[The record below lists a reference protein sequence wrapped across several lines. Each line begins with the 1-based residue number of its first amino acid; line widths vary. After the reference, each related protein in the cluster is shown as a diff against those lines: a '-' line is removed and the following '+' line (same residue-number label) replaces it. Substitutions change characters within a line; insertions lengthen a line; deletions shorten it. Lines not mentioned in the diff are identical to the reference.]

1 MYISG
6 SLHCPGREKWSKKH
20 RQILLPLLPI
30 YKCGYRKKGANYFV
44 CFDAGLQY
52 MNNRN
57 GCFSSKLPLKIVKK
71 VIFEKRDFEP
81 DLRDV
86 AIVTAE

>member
-6 SLHCPGREKWSKKH
+6 SLHCPGRGKWSKKH
-20 RQILLPLLPI
+20 VQNLLPLLPC
-30 YKCGYRKKGANYFV
+30 YRCGYRKSGLIYFV
-44 CFDAGLQY
+44 CFHIGLQY
-52 MNNRN
+52 VINRN